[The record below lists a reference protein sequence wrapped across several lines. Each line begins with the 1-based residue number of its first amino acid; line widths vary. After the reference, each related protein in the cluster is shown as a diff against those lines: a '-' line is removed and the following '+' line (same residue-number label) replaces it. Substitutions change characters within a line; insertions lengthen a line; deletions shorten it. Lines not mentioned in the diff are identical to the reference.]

1 MARHSFIRMSKLPNV
16 KGRIDYISSPDRQ
29 ENLYATYQ
37 TADEGFWK
45 NLAFES
51 QQEFRR
57 FGTEGKC
64 IEARELIIALPE
76 VYTTYD
82 PQEVLKE
89 FTEEF
94 HKRYGV
100 ECVSAL
106 HHNKRKTNYHIH
118 LIFSERTL
126 LPEPDIKIAS
136 RSVFYDETGKRVRT
150 KKEITGEDGKIR
162 PGCTVIKKG
171 EVYEQH
177 MFTTKDERFKDKS
190 FLHNLKEI

>member
-37 TADEGFWK
+37 TADTEFWK

-76 VYTTYD
+76 VPHRSSQTTANFWRPTPMLGRNGNIDHPFSRLPMRDRFLLRYIQHNGIQLRHD
-82 PQEVLKE
+82 SA
-89 FTEEF
+89 
-94 HKRYGV
+94 KR
-100 ECVSAL
+100 
-106 HHNKRKTNYHIH
+106 
-118 LIFSERTL
+118 
-126 LPEPDIKIAS
+126 
-136 RSVFYDETGKRVRT
+136 
-150 KKEITGEDGKIR
+150 
-162 PGCTVIKKG
+162 
-171 EVYEQH
+171 
-177 MFTTKDERFKDKS
+177 
-190 FLHNLKEI
+190 

>member
-37 TADEGFWK
+37 TADTEFWK

-51 QQEFRR
+51 QQEFQR

-76 VYTTYD
+76 VYTTFD

-89 FTEEF
+89 FT
-94 HKRYGV
+94 
-100 ECVSAL
+100 
-106 HHNKRKTNYHIH
+106 
-118 LIFSERTL
+118 
-126 LPEPDIKIAS
+126 
-136 RSVFYDETGKRVRT
+136 
-150 KKEITGEDGKIR
+150 
-162 PGCTVIKKG
+162 
-171 EVYEQH
+171 
-177 MFTTKDERFKDKS
+177 
-190 FLHNLKEI
+190 